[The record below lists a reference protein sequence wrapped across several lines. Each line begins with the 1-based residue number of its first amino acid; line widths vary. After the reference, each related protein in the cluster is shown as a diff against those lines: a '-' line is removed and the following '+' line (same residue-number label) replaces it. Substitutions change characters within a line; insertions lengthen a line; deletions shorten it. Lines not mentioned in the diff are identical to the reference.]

1 MIHDLTRGRIT
12 SSLLLFALPMMAGNL
27 LQQLYNIADTLIV
40 GRALGN
46 STSPLWFLGISALL
60 NVGLDLLFV
69 AVLPLGI
76 GCLFL
81 FYGYYRAVDRAGMSV
96 VLTVV
101 SLGLRVLL
109 AYLLAAT
116 ALREA
121 GIRLSIP
128 IGWVI
133 ADVVG
138 LLCMQKRAHSA
149 KSGAPCGA
157 PLWLCVMLRVSLR
170 VRGAP
175 ASARQRWFRRALPR
189 ALRRVLRQSVPS
201 GQCPYRRSV
210 PR

>member
-12 SSLLLFALPMMAGNL
+12 SSLLRFALPMMAGNL

-40 GRALGN
+40 GRVLGN

-69 AVLPLGI
+69 AMLPLGI

-81 FYGYYRAVDRAGMSV
+81 LYGYYRAVDRAGMSV

-121 GIRLSIP
+121 GIWLSIP

-138 LLCMQKRAHSA
+138 LLCMQKR
-149 KSGAPCGA
+149 
-157 PLWLCVMLRVSLR
+157 
-170 VRGAP
+170 
-175 ASARQRWFRRALPR
+175 RA
-189 ALRRVLRQSVPS
+189 
-201 GQCPYRRSV
+201 
-210 PR
+210 

>member
-1 MIHDLTRGRIT
+1 MIRDLTRGRIT
-12 SSLLLFALPMMAGNL
+12 SSLLRFALPMMAGNL
-27 LQQLYNIADTLIV
+27 LQQFYNIADALIV

-69 AVLPLGI
+69 AMLPLGI

-81 FYGYYRAVDRAGMSV
+81 FYGYYRAVDCAGMSV

-109 AYLLAAT
+109 AYLLSAT

-128 IGWVI
+128 FGWVI

-138 LLCMQKRAHSA
+138 LLCMQKR
-149 KSGAPCGA
+149 
-157 PLWLCVMLRVSLR
+157 
-170 VRGAP
+170 
-175 ASARQRWFRRALPR
+175 RA
-189 ALRRVLRQSVPS
+189 
-201 GQCPYRRSV
+201 
-210 PR
+210 

>member
-1 MIHDLTRGRIT
+1 M
-12 SSLLLFALPMMAGNL
+12 LP
-27 LQQLYNIADTLIV
+27 
-40 GRALGN
+40 
-46 STSPLWFLGISALL
+46 F
-60 NVGLDLLFV
+60 
-69 AVLPLGI
+69 GI

-109 AYLLAAT
+109 AYLLSAT

-138 LLCMQKRAHSA
+138 LLCMQKR
-149 KSGAPCGA
+149 
-157 PLWLCVMLRVSLR
+157 
-170 VRGAP
+170 
-175 ASARQRWFRRALPR
+175 RA
-189 ALRRVLRQSVPS
+189 
-201 GQCPYRRSV
+201 
-210 PR
+210 

>member
-12 SSLLLFALPMMAGNL
+12 SSLLRFALPMMAGNL
-27 LQQLYNIADTLIV
+27 LQQFYNIADTLIV

-69 AVLPLGI
+69 AMLPLGI

-109 AYLLAAT
+109 AYLLSAT

-138 LLCMQKRAHSA
+138 LLCMQKR
-149 KSGAPCGA
+149 
-157 PLWLCVMLRVSLR
+157 
-170 VRGAP
+170 
-175 ASARQRWFRRALPR
+175 RA
-189 ALRRVLRQSVPS
+189 
-201 GQCPYRRSV
+201 
-210 PR
+210 